1 METGK
6 EDPVGNTITRNC
18 GGCVVKEYKVIT
30 VKSPEDAEK
39 EMNHYAL
46 EDWEVKD
53 VTFWETAMS
62 YRLVI
67 TLERDK
73 KIV

>member
-1 METGK
+1 M
-6 EDPVGNTITRNC
+6 
-18 GGCVVKEYKVIT
+18 KEYKVIT

-46 EDWEVKD
+46 DDWNVKD

-62 YRLVI
+62 YRLVV
-67 TLERDK
+67 TLERDRK
-73 KIV
+73 N